1 MPRYTHQACNIEE
14 LIQISPYAVICL
26 FRFTL
31 SLLMGLLQWT
41 PYVSTKVLLGVCVY
55 IAGLTVLE
63 KKPTQSKIARTLGNV
78 SHDALNR
85 LAKPVNELYQQIVV
99 GIILLIEAVSGEGY
113 LILDDVILPKPF
125 CRYVAG
131 AYMDYDSAQR
141 RHIKCQRLV
150 VLLWSNRFISI
161 PVAFAFW
168 HHRDFVKTYRTKNEI
183 ARILIYWTVCH
194 GIGFSYLTFDNGYAS
209 KQNLRFFNRLGLRF
223 VTRLRKNTWIIHE
236 GKKKKVT
243 DLNWYECHRYSALK
257 AYVRQFDVDYPRFG
271 TGSLALVKHDKLAEP
286 GRTKY
291 LFTNDLSLTNQE
303 LVGRY
308 RSRWEIEIF
317 FRTYKQ
323 SFALSACQAQM
334 MPQVILHIRMVLLAY
349 TLTQLLIGDGSMSIE
364 QMQTYLRSLHWQKL
378 PDQPAL
384 LVCMQADGTLIPVS
398 LETLME
404 PIGTRLSELQHVQT
418 PTIPKFMTA
427 A

>member
-317 FRTYKQ
+317 FRTCKQ
-323 SFALSACQAQM
+323 SFALSAYQAQM

-418 PTIPKFMTA
+418 PTIPEFMTA

>member
-41 PYVSTKVLLGVCVY
+41 PYVSTKVLLGACVY

-317 FRTYKQ
+317 FRTCKQ

-418 PTIPKFMTA
+418 PTIPEFMTA

>member
-1 MPRYTHQACNIEE
+1 
-14 LIQISPYAVICL
+14 
-26 FRFTL
+26 
-31 SLLMGLLQWT
+31 
-41 PYVSTKVLLGVCVY
+41 
-55 IAGLTVLE
+55 
-63 KKPTQSKIARTLGNV
+63 
-78 SHDALNR
+78 
-85 LAKPVNELYQQIVV
+85 
-99 GIILLIEAVSGEGY
+99 
-113 LILDDVILPKPF
+113 
-125 CRYVAG
+125 
-131 AYMDYDSAQR
+131 MDYDSAQR

-183 ARILIYWTVCH
+183 ARILIYWTVRH
-194 GIGFSYLTFDNGYAS
+194 GIGFSYLTFDNWYAS

-271 TGSLALVKHDKLAEP
+271 TGSLALVKHDKHAEP

-317 FRTYKQ
+317 FRTCKQ

-334 MPQVILHIRMVLLAY
+334 MPQVILHIRMVLLRLHTDSAVDWRRLNVNRTDANIPAFIALAKTPRPTRSVGLY
-349 TLTQLLIGDGSMSIE
+349 ASRWNFNPGFIGD
-364 QMQTYLRSLHWQKL
+364 L
-378 PDQPAL
+378 
-384 LVCMQADGTLIPVS
+384 DGTNWDKAFRASARSNSHDSRIYDSCVA
-398 LETLME
+398 
-404 PIGTRLSELQHVQT
+404 
-418 PTIPKFMTA
+418 PTH
-427 A
+427 

>member
-1 MPRYTHQACNIEE
+1 MPRYMHQACNIEE

-317 FRTYKQ
+317 FRTCKQ

-418 PTIPKFMTA
+418 PTIPEFMTA

>member
-317 FRTYKQ
+317 FRTCKQ

-384 LVCMQADGTLIPVS
+384 LVCMQADRTLIPVS

-404 PIGTRLSELQHVQT
+404 LIGTRLSELQHVQT
-418 PTIPKFMTA
+418 PTIPEFMTA

>member
-194 GIGFSYLTFDNGYAS
+194 GIGFSYLTFDNRYAS

-317 FRTYKQ
+317 FRTCKQ

-418 PTIPKFMTA
+418 PTIPEFMTA

>member
-243 DLNWYECHRYSALK
+243 DLNSYECHRYSALK

-317 FRTYKQ
+317 FRTCKQ
-323 SFALSACQAQM
+323 SFALSACQAQK

-418 PTIPKFMTA
+418 PTIPEFMTA

>member
-317 FRTYKQ
+317 FRTCKQ

-398 LETLME
+398 LETLIE

-418 PTIPKFMTA
+418 PTIPEFMTA

>member
-168 HHRDFVKTYRTKNEI
+168 HHLDFVKTYRTKNEI

-317 FRTYKQ
+317 FRTCKQ

-384 LVCMQADGTLIPVS
+384 LVCMQADGTLIPVP

-418 PTIPKFMTA
+418 PTIPEFMTA

>member
-317 FRTYKQ
+317 FRTCKQ

-418 PTIPKFMTA
+418 PTIPEFMTA